1 MAEGLTLLVSRKPR
15 RIRHDPLIADTSQQ
29 PMLTTPPQA

>member
-1 MAEGLTLLVSRKPR
+1 MAEGLSSKPR